1 MFKELHA
8 IRLIES
14 TTNESNLSKKR
25 STLLTQ
31 SEFYQFEQDVEG
43 DLTPANINQIHDI
56 SISEDWISITSSI
69 SLVSTD

>member
-43 DLTPANINQIHDI
+43 DFTPANINLID
-56 SISEDWISITSSI
+56 E
-69 SLVSTD
+69 